1 MTATNSSTTEKT
13 SDYSAGD
20 EESVFYGAESLIC
33 LSRNTSFNKLVF
45 EKKEHKNNKET
56 KDVNCNK
63 CCQICLT
70 KSTPLWRR
78 SEEFHTLCNACGIR
92 VRCNK
97 QRKIKPN
104 SVNLVTSI

>member
-1 MTATNSSTTEKT
+1 MTATSSSTTEKP
-13 SDYSAGD
+13 SDYSAED

-45 EKKEHKNNKET
+45 EKKEPKEA
-56 KDVNCNK
+56 KEVNYDR
-63 CCQICLT
+63 CCQICFV

-97 QRKIKPN
+97 QRNNKTN
-104 SVNLVTSI
+104 RTVLD